1 MESRNSPLLIA
12 LLLMVLLL
20 AGCAGDTYAPVS
32 DRGGRAGGQASGGTY
47 EVVRGDTLYSIAFR
61 FGIDH
66 RDLANWN
73 SITSPF
79 IIYPGQTLRLS
90 QPAGGAVARAPSG
103 SRPSQPSSQQQS
115 SRSSASAPRQ
125 APSPPRSSSNASSSP
140 PSSWAWPVEGEVIK
154 KFTRDDDGKQGIN
167 IAGREGESVKAAAAG
182 RVVYSGSGL
191 VGYGNL
197 IIIKHDGDYLTAYGY
212 NSQLLVRE
220 GEDVQ
225 RGQSIARMGN
235 SGGRPMLHFE
245 LRRDGSP
252 VDPLQYL
259 P

>member
-1 MESRNSPLLIA
+1 MRAMDSRSHPLLLG
-12 LLLMVLLL
+12 LLLAALLL

-32 DRGGRAGGQASGGTY
+32 DRSARAGGEARGGTY

-61 FGIDH
+61 FGLDH
-66 RDLANWN
+66 RDLASWN
-73 SITSPF
+73 NITSPF

-90 QPAGGAVARAPSG
+90 RPAGGTVARAPSPG
-103 SRPSQPSSQQQS
+103 RPSPPASGGNRNRQQTPAP
-115 SRSSASAPRQ
+115 SRSS
-125 APSPPRSSSNASSSP
+125 NAATSP
-140 PSSWAWPVEGEVIK
+140 PSSWEWPVRGEVIK
-154 KFTRDDDGKQGIN
+154 RFTRDDDGKQGIN
-167 IAGREGESVKAAAAG
+167 IAGREGDSVKAAAAG

-235 SGGRPMLHFE
+235 NGGRPMLHFE
-245 LRRDGSP
+245 LRRDGTP
-252 VDPLQYL
+252 VDPMQYL